1 MHLTLKESGQEL
13 PREKA
18 IRLGVSALTDEE
30 LLAVILRTGTREE
43 SVLALAEK
51 VLHLS
56 PVYDGLV
63 GLMQYSL
70 EDLQAIK
77 GVGETKA
84 IELQVI
90 GELAKRIWNRKIREE
105 VQSFRSP
112 GSVLQ
117 YFKEELRH
125 LSYEEVHVLFLDTK
139 AQKAPALPRSQ
150 SRFHLLRSR
159 QV

>member
-1 MHLTLKESGQEL
+1 
-13 PREKA
+13 
-18 IRLGVSALTDEE
+18 
-30 LLAVILRTGTREE
+30 
-43 SVLALAEK
+43 
-51 VLHLS
+51 
-56 PVYDGLV
+56 
-63 GLMQYSL
+63 MQYSL

-150 SRFHLLRSR
+150 SHFHLLRSR